1 MAEEVLSL
9 LKLEGNERIL
19 DIGCGNGKTTAEIA
33 ARVPQGSVT
42 GVDASAEMIAFAKD
56 HWISAHPNLQFAVAD
71 ARKLP
76 FDHEFDLITS
86 FNALHWIPDQ
96 ALPLQ
101 AIHAALRPEGRA
113 QLRLVSKGERKS
125 LEDVIQGTSHS
136 PRWAAYFE
144 GFHDPYLHLTPQQY
158 AALAEQN
165 GLHVLACRTADKA
178 WDFQSRANFLAFSKV
193 TMVEWTQHVPEAE
206 RPLSSRMSSIA
217 TSTSPRR
224 LPETRMSSAS
234 TRWISSSLRSRELTP
249 RIPRTKAAG
258 ST

>member
-1 MAEEVLSL
+1 MQ
-9 LKLEGNERIL
+9 RI
-19 DIGCGNGKTTAEIA
+19 
-33 ARVPQGSVT
+33 T
-42 GVDASAEMIAFAKD
+42 GYLPIPTS
-56 HWISAHPNLQFAVAD
+56 NLRSRS

-113 QLRLVSKGERKS
+113 QLHPVSKGERRRAAES
-125 LEDVIQGTSHS
+125 VIEGTSHS

-206 RPLSSRMSSIA
+206 RPAFITDVLDRYQHVA
-217 TSTSPRR
+217 TQAPGDENVFRFYQMDIELT
-224 LPETRMSSAS
+224 
-234 TRWISSSLRSRELTP
+234 LRSRELTP